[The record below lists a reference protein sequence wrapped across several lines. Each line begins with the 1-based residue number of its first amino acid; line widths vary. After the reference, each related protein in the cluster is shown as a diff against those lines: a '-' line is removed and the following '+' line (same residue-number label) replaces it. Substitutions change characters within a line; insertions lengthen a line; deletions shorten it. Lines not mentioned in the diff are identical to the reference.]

1 MQAVM
6 GGQAAAAVA
15 VSTVQVLSAGASLH
29 ALPPPPPGGHPV
41 PGSPADG
48 TGNDGE
54 GGVDFLV
61 RVVRAAAEGVQ
72 TWVESDGK
80 AEEKSARTFF
90 FLSTVFLLL
99 CAVANAWLT
108 RMPEYKAVVA
118 PVEDLGSGW
127 AHGRR
132 LSMSGDLAE
141 QNPLF
146 SPSSRDLDGGG
157 AVSER
162 IMKKEGRKRIWSVA
176 KRNLIYEVAVA
187 YVFVVTL
194 VRLPHHS
201 HHFIR

>member
-1 MQAVM
+1 M
-6 GGQAAAAVA
+6 AVA

-29 ALPPPPPGGHPV
+29 ALPPPPPGGHPI

-48 TGNDGE
+48 TGSDGE
-54 GGVDFLV
+54 DGVDLLV
-61 RVVRAAAEGVQ
+61 RAVRAAAEGVQ
-72 TWVESDGK
+72 TWAESDGK

-118 PVEDLGSGW
+118 PVDELGSGW

-132 LSMSGDLAE
+132 LSTDLTE

-146 SPSSRDLDGGG
+146 SPSSRDGGG
-157 AVSER
+157 VVGER
-162 IMKKEGRKRIWSVA
+162 IMRKEGWKRIWSVA
-176 KRNLIYEVAVA
+176 KRNAIYEVAVA

-194 VRLPHHS
+194 VRLPIIHINAS
-201 HHFIR
+201 LLVR